1 MPLLVTTPLSPGEV
15 SFGVAICFKKGWFG
29 KLIWNTRNS
38 ILFKKN
44 HTTNNVEEFAVNYL
58 QEYKDAQHSQQHDSQ
73 PSEDSNIPQSSHQH
87 RPPSLSPETP
97 ALFVDAAIDHH
108 KSLTGAG
115 FVFKRGH
122 QTVLASKFSRLP
134 GVVSP
139 IFSEGQALLQSLNWC
154 IDSQYTPQVVFS
166 DCLNLVS
173 KVNGD
178 WQDNSALSGLV
189 SRIRLL
195 FSNFPGASLQFI
207 PRQFNMEAHN
217 CAREALREEP
227 FEIVGPLLVAMTKY
241 KSAANGKSRMVQNR
255 RSKRLMYKSSPNY
268 QCDTSLDVK
277 KPPCKRATYSK
288 KTSAENANVGNEVM
302 EMKPKVN
309 CDPNNA
315 EERLSPIWWGSLSI
329 HNDNFGNVD
338 VCAAFKSTKISS
350 DIFRVV
356 RQFPSLLPAQ
366 VIPRLDVWPTCFDTS
381 PLSDEIVDLYIL
393 QGDKSDDIKDLDS
406 SLDYLH
412 AQDLGM
418 TIAVDG
424 TKFLLFSSRH
434 LSQDIRGSKLNV
446 VAYFKEPD
454 GQSSFEGSPQVG
466 RAAIDEGIA
475 LVFSTPDEDLI
486 ANAVDVFLSSDSNI
500 DGGKIRKTCSSSSI
514 IPRESTN
521 SAAVQVHE
529 KEKSFVT
536 SVMQQALNIVEG
548 DEVTS
553 AAADNGE
560 YANVDVEWL
569 KKLHEELHQV
579 MNTMKKYE
587 KLRLSQRSKAKELK
601 LEKTELGKLQGR
613 VQSLERKISTLER
626 DCERVD
632 SDVHRAKRFI
642 KQFQSNSSIMHGFL

>member
-1 MPLLVTTPLSPGEV
+1 MEESEIRRVIDISGFSKQDIPFKYLGISICAKRISTTDCRILVEKITGRIKVWSSKNLS
-15 SFGVAICFKKGWFG
+15 
-29 KLIWNTRNS
+29 
-38 ILFKKN
+38 
-44 HTTNNVEEFAVNYL
+44 FA
-58 QEYKDAQHSQQHDSQ
+58 
-73 PSEDSNIPQSSHQH
+73 
-87 RPPSLSPETP
+87 
-97 ALFVDAAIDHH
+97 
-108 KSLTGAG
+108 
-115 FVFKRGH
+115 
-122 QTVLASKFSRLP
+122 
-134 GVVSP
+134 
-139 IFSEGQALLQSLNWC
+139 
-154 IDSQYTPQVVFS
+154 
-166 DCLNLVS
+166 
-173 KVNGD
+173 
-178 WQDNSALSGLV
+178 
-189 SRIRLL
+189 
-195 FSNFPGASLQFI
+195 
-207 PRQFNMEAHN
+207 
-217 CAREALREEP
+217 
-227 FEIVGPLLVAMTKY
+227 GPLLVAMTKY

-350 DIFRVV
+350 DVFRVV

-406 SLDYLH
+406 LLDYLH
-412 AQDLGM
+412 AQDLGI

-424 TKFLLFSSRH
+424 TKFLLFSSR
-434 LSQDIRGSKLNV
+434 KLNV

-553 AAADNGE
+553 AAADNVEPKNLRSHHLNSLETVIALGE

-587 KLRLSQRSKAKELK
+587 KLRLSQCSKAKELK
-601 LEKTELGKLQGR
+601 LEKTELGKLQCR

-632 SDVHRAKRFI
+632 SDVHRAKRVI

>member
-1 MPLLVTTPLSPGEV
+1 
-15 SFGVAICFKKGWFG
+15 
-29 KLIWNTRNS
+29 
-38 ILFKKN
+38 
-44 HTTNNVEEFAVNYL
+44 
-58 QEYKDAQHSQQHDSQ
+58 
-73 PSEDSNIPQSSHQH
+73 
-87 RPPSLSPETP
+87 
-97 ALFVDAAIDHH
+97 
-108 KSLTGAG
+108 
-115 FVFKRGH
+115 
-122 QTVLASKFSRLP
+122 
-134 GVVSP
+134 
-139 IFSEGQALLQSLNWC
+139 
-154 IDSQYTPQVVFS
+154 
-166 DCLNLVS
+166 
-173 KVNGD
+173 
-178 WQDNSALSGLV
+178 
-189 SRIRLL
+189 
-195 FSNFPGASLQFI
+195 
-207 PRQFNMEAHN
+207 
-217 CAREALREEP
+217 
-227 FEIVGPLLVAMTKY
+227 MTKY

-366 VIPRLDVWPTCFDTS
+366 VIPQLDVWPTCFDTS

-393 QGDKSDDIKDLDS
+393 QGDK
-406 SLDYLH
+406 
-412 AQDLGM
+412 
-418 TIAVDG
+418 
-424 TKFLLFSSRH
+424 RC
-434 LSQDIRGSKLNV
+434 KLNV
-446 VAYFKEPD
+446 VAYFKELD

-553 AAADNGE
+553 AAADNVEPKNLRSHHLNSLETVIALGE

>member
-1 MPLLVTTPLSPGEV
+1 
-15 SFGVAICFKKGWFG
+15 
-29 KLIWNTRNS
+29 
-38 ILFKKN
+38 
-44 HTTNNVEEFAVNYL
+44 
-58 QEYKDAQHSQQHDSQ
+58 
-73 PSEDSNIPQSSHQH
+73 
-87 RPPSLSPETP
+87 
-97 ALFVDAAIDHH
+97 
-108 KSLTGAG
+108 
-115 FVFKRGH
+115 
-122 QTVLASKFSRLP
+122 
-134 GVVSP
+134 
-139 IFSEGQALLQSLNWC
+139 
-154 IDSQYTPQVVFS
+154 
-166 DCLNLVS
+166 
-173 KVNGD
+173 
-178 WQDNSALSGLV
+178 
-189 SRIRLL
+189 
-195 FSNFPGASLQFI
+195 
-207 PRQFNMEAHN
+207 
-217 CAREALREEP
+217 
-227 FEIVGPLLVAMTKY
+227 MTKY
-241 KSAANGKSRMVQNR
+241 KSAANGKSRMVQNW

-302 EMKPKVN
+302 KMKPKVN

-315 EERLSPIWWGSLSI
+315 EERLSPIW
-329 HNDNFGNVD
+329 
-338 VCAAFKSTKISS
+338 C
-350 DIFRVV
+350 
-356 RQFPSLLPAQ
+356 
-366 VIPRLDVWPTCFDTS
+366 
-381 PLSDEIVDLYIL
+381 
-393 QGDKSDDIKDLDS
+393 DDIKDLDS
-406 SLDYLH
+406 LLDYLH

-434 LSQDIRGSKLNV
+434 LSHKYWRHKGKYYLWAAIIGANTFFPHLEECPNSNGLVIAQGKLNV
-446 VAYFKEPD
+446 VASFKEPD
-454 GQSSFEGSPQVG
+454 GQRSFEGSPQVG
-466 RAAIDEGIA
+466 RAAIDEGVA

-521 SAAVQVHE
+521 SAVVQVHE

-553 AAADNGE
+553 AAADNGELVGQYYVKPTLATTLRAIIEKHGDIARNCLENLPRKVATFVLEEICDVVQRFQAVEPKNLRSHHLNSLETVIALSE

-601 LEKTELGKLQGR
+601 SEKTDLGKLQGR

-632 SDVHRAKRFI
+632 SDVHRAKRVI